1 LRGLLFFLLFLPP
14 APSDATG
21 EEVEGEDADA
31 GGDEETLAVAV
42 VVLVHLTQGS
52 RAGRRAERK
61 GGFVDR
67 AGGGKSSAIGGGKGG
82 AWGVQVGDGYS
93 S

>member
-1 LRGLLFFLLFLPP
+1 MRGLLFFLLFLPP

-31 GGDEETLAVAV
+31 GEEETLAVAV
-42 VVLVHLTQGS
+42 VVRVHLTQGS
-52 RAGRRAERK
+52 LAGRRAERK
-61 GGFVDR
+61 GGVVER

-82 AWGVQVGDGYS
+82 AWGQVGDDYS
-93 S
+93 